1 MPTVSRRALNEAVTR
16 FWSFAA
22 PGYNLPV
29 LQRWVYR
36 PAHDEVIA
44 RLHAHSSRRIADIG
58 CGTGIL
64 ADRIKREL
72 QTEEVFG
79 VDMSRGMLDQARS
92 RSDQVQWLR
101 GPAEQLPFG
110 DAALDAVV
118 TTSAFHFFDQAA
130 ALREFSR
137 VLRPGGLVAVAAL
150 SAQLPGAAASTWMP
164 VHQAPPGELRSLFQ
178 GAGLTIREQHRI
190 PRPVITRFIA
200 DLITVGIKE

>member
-1 MPTVSRRALNEAVTR
+1 
-16 FWSFAA
+16 
-22 PGYNLPV
+22 
-29 LQRWVYR
+29 VYR

-64 ADRIKREL
+64 ADRIQREL

-101 GPAEQLPFG
+101 GPAEQLPVD

-150 SAQLPGAAASTWMP
+150 SVRQPLLPGAAASTWKP
-164 VHQAPPGELRSLFQ
+164 VHQAPPGELRSLFR
-178 GAGLTIREQHRI
+178 GAELTISEQHRI
-190 PRPVITRFIA
+190 PRPLVTRFIA